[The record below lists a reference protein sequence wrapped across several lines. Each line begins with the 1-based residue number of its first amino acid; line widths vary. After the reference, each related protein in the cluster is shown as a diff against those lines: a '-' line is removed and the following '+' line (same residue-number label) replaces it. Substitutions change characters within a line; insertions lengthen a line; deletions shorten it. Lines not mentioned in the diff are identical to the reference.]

1 MRFCR
6 AAPTICSRRL
16 AEVTTRLAVCGLILL
31 GCRLAS
37 AEPASGGWQLAD
49 GDRIVLLGEGFIER
63 EGQLGVIESAL
74 VAAHPELSLEFRN
87 IGWNGDT
94 VWAESR
100 GVFDSPAKGYERM
113 LALVRELKPTVIL
126 VAYGRNESYAG
137 LAGLAA
143 FREQLTKLVADLA
156 TPAEALDEAAA
167 TDRAAAKDLP
177 VPRVVLI
184 TPHPFLPADTCPDAA
199 DRNRSLAAYVEV
211 IREVAGVQGDGL
223 IDLFARFPQP
233 KNTTVWSEDGF
244 RLTPAGYE
252 AAATI
257 VVESAGRSL
266 PPDSL
271 ATLSAVRQAVVAK
284 NELFFHR
291 WRPANE
297 TYLFLFRRHE
307 QGNNAI
313 EIPQFDPLV
322 EAAEEKVRVIAR
334 TIP

>member
-1 MRFCR
+1 MPAHSTARTVSTLR
-6 AAPTICSRRL
+6 HIH
-16 AEVTTRLAVCGLILL
+16 LAVIVACCAIAMPARL
-31 GCRLAS
+31 GLAS
-37 AEPASGGWQLAD
+37 ETSSASWQLAD
-49 GDRIVLLGEGFIER
+49 NDRVVLLGEGFIER
-63 EGQLGVIESAL
+63 EGQLGIIEAAL
-74 VAAHPELSLEFRN
+74 VAAHSDLQLSFRN

-113 LALVRELKPTVIL
+113 LALVRELRPTVIL

-143 FREQLTKLVADLA
+143 FREQLTKLAADLA
-156 TPAEALDEAAA
+156 TPAEAPAKAEGRDRTAAA
-167 TDRAAAKDLP
+167 NTT
-177 VPRVVLI
+177 VPRVVFI
-184 TPHPFLPADTCPDAA
+184 TPHPFLPAETCPDAA
-199 DRNRSLAAYVEV
+199 ERNRSLAAYAEV

-223 IDLFARFPQP
+223 IDLFADFSQP
-233 KNTTVWSEDGF
+233 SEDTAWSEDGF

-252 AAATI
+252 AAAAI
-257 VVESAGRSL
+257 VVDAAGRGL
-266 PPDSL
+266 PPGGFASL
-271 ATLSAVRQAVVAK
+271 EAVRQAVAAK

-307 QGNNAI
+307 QGNNAV

-322 EAAEEKVRVIAR
+322 DEAEEKVRAAAR
-334 TIP
+334 AIH